1 MRAVAFTGAGGNE
14 VVEVVDR
21 PDPTVGPEDVL
32 VEVTVAGMNPADLV
46 QREGRYPA
54 PAGVMADIPGLEVAG
69 SVLTVGERV
78 AAWSP
83 GDRVFGLVGGGGL
96 ASRVVVHERCV
107 TDVPASL
114 NEEQASA
121 VPEAFITAHDALRQA
136 ELRPAET
143 VLVHGATGAVGSAAV
158 GIARAWG
165 ARVLASVTSPEAA
178 DAVASIGAEPV
189 DDRPEAIASAAGRG
203 GVDVIIELVGGS
215 HVETA
220 VGVIGRGG
228 RIVVVGLA
236 AGTSA
241 KLDLA
246 RLCGR
251 RATIRG
257 TVLRARPLEEKAAA
271 VQAFAKEVVP
281 MLADGR
287 LEPMIDSVYD
297 VDDIRA
303 ALDRLAQRGKRGKV
317 LVRFR

>member
-1 MRAVAFTGAGGNE
+1 MRAVTFTGAGGNE
-14 VVEVVDR
+14 VVEIAER

-32 VEVTVAGMNPADLV
+32 VEVAVAGMNPADLV

-54 PAGVMADIPGLEVAG
+54 PAGVVPDIPGLEVAG

-107 TDVPASL
+107 TGVPASL
-114 NEEQASA
+114 KEEQAAA
-121 VPEAFITAHDALRQA
+121 VPEAFITAHDAFRQA

-165 ARVLASVTSPEAA
+165 ARVLASVTTPEAA

-189 DDRPEAIASAAGRG
+189 DDRTEAIASAAGGG
-203 GVDVIIELVGGS
+203 GVDVVIELVGGS

-220 VGVIGRGG
+220 LGVIGRGG
-228 RIVVVGLA
+228 RIVVVSFA

-241 KLDLA
+241 NLDLA
-246 RLCGR
+246 RLWSR

-257 TVLRARPLEEKAAA
+257 TLLRARPLEEKAAA

-303 ALDRLAQRGKRGKV
+303 AFDRLAERGKRGKV
-317 LVRFR
+317 LVRFP

>member
-14 VVEVVDR
+14 VVEVVER
-21 PDPTVGPEDVL
+21 PDPAVGPEDVL
-32 VEVTVAGMNPADLV
+32 VEVSVAGMNPADLV

-54 PAGVMADIPGLEVAG
+54 PAGVVPDIPGLEVAG
-69 SVLTVGERV
+69 SVVAVGERV

-107 TDVPASL
+107 TDVPAAL
-114 NEEQASA
+114 DEEQAAA
-121 VPEAFITAHDALRQA
+121 VPEAFITAHDAFRQA

-189 DDRPEAIASAAGRG
+189 DDRTEAIASAAGRG
-203 GVDVIIELVGGS
+203 GVDVVIELVGGS

-228 RIVVVGLA
+228 RIVVVSLA

-241 KLDLA
+241 KLDLG
-246 RLCGR
+246 RLWSR

-257 TVLRARPLEEKAAA
+257 TLLRARPLEEKAAA

-287 LEPMIDSVYD
+287 LEPTIDSVYD
-297 VDDIRA
+297 AGDIHA
-303 ALDRLAQRGKRGKV
+303 AFDRLAERGKRGKV
-317 LVRFR
+317 LVRFP